1 MMLPTPN
8 TPAPNTSAR
17 KIVKEHPRQRPGE
30 WWALVKITAE
40 PTATAQEVRDAIC
53 DNLMIDLYE
62 GEEHPL
68 QSAEVRVDRQFG
80 LHPDE
85 GSDENTVYWP

>member
-1 MMLPTPN
+1 MMPTPN
-8 TPAPNTSAR
+8 NATPNSKP
-17 KIVKEHPRQRPGE
+17 IVKAVGDPIFWQPGK
-30 WWALVKITAE
+30 WYALVEINAD

-68 QSAEVRVDRQFG
+68 QSASVLVDKRFG

-85 GSDENTVYWP
+85 GTSRR

>member
-1 MMLPTPN
+1 MPTPN
-8 TPAPNTSAR
+8 NATPNSKP
-17 KIVKEHPRQRPGE
+17 IVKDHPRQRPGK
-30 WWALVKITAE
+30 WFALVEINAD

-68 QSAEVRVDRQFG
+68 QSAAVLVDRRFG

-85 GSDENTVYWP
+85 GSDEHTVYWP